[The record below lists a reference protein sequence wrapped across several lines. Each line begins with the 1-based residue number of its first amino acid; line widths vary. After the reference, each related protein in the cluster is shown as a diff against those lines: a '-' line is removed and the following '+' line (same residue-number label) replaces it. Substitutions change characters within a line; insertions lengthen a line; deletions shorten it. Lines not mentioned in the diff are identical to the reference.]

1 VALPDDV
8 TRISPRISSPP
19 ADRPV
24 QRSRPSRIRSW
35 IRTAVLVVM
44 LGFAVTVVVGNRAE
58 VAAALDQLS
67 VGYALAALP
76 GAVAAMVAA
85 LFVWRTLMKAFGA
98 RLAVRDAARVFFLS
112 QLGKYVPGSVWSM
125 LAQIELSRDL
135 RVPRRTTVS
144 VAVLALAVSV
154 TVGIATGAAVL
165 LMAAPQATRR
175 YWWALLVLPV
185 LLVLLH
191 PRVIAWL
198 LNTVLR
204 LLRRSSLDLPPSWSG
219 LLAAAGFQL
228 LVWTALGLHIWPI
241 LVGMGAEPGRA
252 LGVAI
257 GGYALAYSVG
267 QLAVGLPAGAGVREG
282 LLILAFAP
290 MLPGGQPAALVV
302 ALLSRMALLAV
313 DLAMAGSQYL
323 LYRRRAARHQ

>member
-1 VALPDDV
+1 V
-8 TRISPRISSPP
+8 SPPTSSPP
-19 ADRPV
+19 TDRRL
-24 QRSRPSRIRSW
+24 QRLPPSRIRSW
-35 IRTAVLVVM
+35 IRTGVLVVM
-44 LGFAVTVVVGNRAE
+44 LAFAGAVVVANRVD

-67 VGYALAALP
+67 AGYALAALP
-76 GAVAAMVAA
+76 GAIAAMVAA
-85 LFVWRTLMKAFGA
+85 LFVWRTLLAAFGA

-125 LAQIELSRDL
+125 LAQVELNRDL

-154 TVGIATGAAVL
+154 TVGIAAGAAVL
-165 LMAAPQATRR
+165 LVAAPDTTRR
-175 YWWALLVLPV
+175 YWWALLALPA

-204 LLRRSSLDLPPSWSG
+204 VLRRSALNLPPSWSA
-219 LLAAAGFQL
+219 LSAAAGFQL
-228 LVWTALGLHIWPI
+228 LVWIALGLHIWPI

-257 GGYALAYSVG
+257 GGYALAYSLG
-267 QLAVGLPAGAGVREG
+267 QLAVGLPAGAGVREAV
-282 LLILAFAP
+282 LILAFAP
-290 MLPGGQPAALVV
+290 VLPGGQAAALVV
-302 ALLSRMALLAV
+302 ALLSRMVLLAV
-313 DLAMAGSQYL
+313 DLSMAGSQYL
-323 LYRRRAARHQ
+323 LYRRRVTRRR